1 MTDIPK
7 VLVVANSISGGGAEN
22 SALMVYHEL
31 RNREIDIEFIALNQA
46 HGTDSSSEK
55 YITILNRNWKD
66 GFSSTF
72 QNFLDFTRHV
82 KRIDPKIVIVHCE
95 LPELYMALIPR
106 WRLRIIVVE
115 HTTNPWD
122 GRKTQGKIVRS
133 LLKFRRVSW
142 VTVTVGKNRVWLGSG
157 SPTMISNPVK
167 EVIEDRES
175 KFQEKYVYI
184 GRLRREKRPDWAI
197 KAAIENKVPI
207 GVIGDGDLSAELR
220 EEYSN
225 KKEFVTFHGFVDNPW
240 SRLKKDTLI
249 IMPSEYEGDGL
260 VAVEAIINGFAIIVS
275 DNPDMR
281 RLNLPPINYFKN
293 SEDLTHM
300 IARSLKEG
308 IGIFLPSDIVRQN
321 FITTRKLENIA
332 NDWMRLLRVVAKQR

>member
-1 MTDIPK
+1 
-7 VLVVANSISGGGAEN
+7 
-22 SALMVYHEL
+22 
-31 RNREIDIEFIALNQA
+31 
-46 HGTDSSSEK
+46 
-55 YITILNRNWKD
+55 
-66 GFSSTF
+66 
-72 QNFLDFTRHV
+72 
-82 KRIDPKIVIVHCE
+82 
-95 LPELYMALIPR
+95 LPD
-106 WRLRIIVVE
+106 
-115 HTTNPWD
+115 H
-122 GRKTQGKIVRS
+122 
-133 LLKFRRVSW
+133 
-142 VTVTVGKNRVWLGSG
+142 
-157 SPTMISNPVK
+157 
-167 EVIEDRES
+167 S